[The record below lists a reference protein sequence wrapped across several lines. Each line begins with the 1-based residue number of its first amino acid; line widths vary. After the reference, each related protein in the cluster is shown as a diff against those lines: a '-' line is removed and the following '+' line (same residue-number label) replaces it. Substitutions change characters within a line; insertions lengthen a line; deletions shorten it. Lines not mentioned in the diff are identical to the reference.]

1 MKWGLVLSGGGARG
15 IAHVGLLKKLAA
27 WDLRPAAVVGCSM
40 GAIVGGAYACGMAPE
55 EMERYLLEEF
65 DMRRNL
71 DSWVYQLTGGRLV
84 RLLQAEDA
92 LHTLVRKRGIDS
104 GSKVLE
110 LLRRLTADKDFSQTE
125 IPFACN
131 ALDLLS
137 GREVALDSGKVADAA
152 RASMAI
158 PAVFT
163 PVPREGMLL
172 VDGGFADAA
181 PAWLARRLG
190 VRRLLV
196 HRVSVFGPMEAR
208 KINNSFSVLARTFS
222 VMAHALQER
231 KPKERHV
238 LELVSYDG
246 SAALDFG
253 RLAGMIRMGE
263 ETAEAEKRRILHHL
277 GNRRLFRGGGAG
289 GE

>member
-27 WDLRPAAVVGCSM
+27 WNLKPDAVVGCSM
-40 GAIVGGAYACGMAPE
+40 GAIIGGAYACGMDPG

-65 DMRRNL
+65 DIRGNL
-71 DSWVYQLTGGRLV
+71 DSWVFQLPGGRLV
-84 RLLQAEDA
+84 KLLQAEDA
-92 LHTLVRKRGIDS
+92 LHTLARKRGIDS
-104 GSKVLE
+104 GRKVLD

-158 PAVFT
+158 PAVFE

-172 VDGGFADAA
+172 VDGGFADST
-181 PAWLARRLG
+181 PVWLARRLG

-196 HRVSVFGPMEAR
+196 HRVSVFSTIEAR
-208 KINNSFSVLARTFS
+208 KISNSFSVLARTFS
-222 VMAHALQER
+222 VMGHALQES
-231 KPKERHV
+231 KPKERQI
-238 LELVSYDG
+238 LEIVSYDG

-253 RLAGMIRMGE
+253 RLSSLVRLGE
-263 ETAEAEKRRILHHL
+263 RNAEAEKDRILRHL
-277 GNRRLFRGGGAG
+277 GSRRLFRGG
-289 GE
+289 

>member
-27 WDLRPAAVVGCSM
+27 WNLKPDAVVGCSM
-40 GAIVGGAYACGMAPE
+40 GAIIGGAYACGMDPA

-65 DMRRNL
+65 DIRGNL
-71 DSWVYQLTGGRLV
+71 DSWVFQMSGGRLV
-84 RLLQAEDA
+84 KLLQAEDA
-92 LHTLVRKRGIDS
+92 LHTLARKRGIDS
-104 GSKVLE
+104 GRKVLD

-137 GREVALDSGKVADAA
+137 GKEVALDSGKVADAA

-158 PAVFT
+158 PAVFD
-163 PVPREGMLL
+163 PVPREGMLR
-172 VDGGFADAA
+172 VDGGYANTA
-181 PAWLARRLG
+181 PVWLARRLG

-196 HRVSVFGPMEAR
+196 HRVSVCSSLEAR
-208 KINNSFSVLARTFS
+208 KISNSFSVLARTFS
-222 VMAHALQER
+222 VMAHALEESKR
-231 KPKERHV
+231 KERRI
-238 LELVSYDG
+238 LGIVSYDG

-253 RLAGMIRMGE
+253 RLSSLVRLGE
-263 ETAEAEKRRILHHL
+263 QSAEAEKDRILGHL
-277 GNRRLFRGGGAG
+277 GERRLFRGG
-289 GE
+289 